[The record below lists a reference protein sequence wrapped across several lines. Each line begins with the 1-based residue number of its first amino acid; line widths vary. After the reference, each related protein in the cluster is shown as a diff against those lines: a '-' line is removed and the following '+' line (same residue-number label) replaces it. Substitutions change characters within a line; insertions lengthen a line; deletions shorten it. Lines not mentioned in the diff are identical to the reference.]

1 MRNANR
7 KFYVGMEKI
16 QMRMKDGILSNRA
29 KLNYLQIVWDKQI
42 DKLIGAYAAKNS
54 KPKTKG
60 EYSTLIG

>member
-1 MRNANR
+1 
-7 KFYVGMEKI
+7 
-16 QMRMKDGILSNRA
+16 MRMKDGILSNRA

-60 EYSTLIG
+60 EYSKLIG